1 MVRPAFRGFDIFPV
15 STSVANVG
23 TSVQTAGLHEDTG
36 LFRCRKNVC
45 LGLFCV
51 AGMKFA

>member
-1 MVRPAFRGFDIFPV
+1 MVGPAFRGFDIFPL
-15 STSVANVG
+15 STLWQ
-23 TSVQTAGLHEDTG
+23 TSAPLSQTAGLHEDTG